1 MKPKQESLFQRKL
14 VPAKEGSGRLFDEE
28 LVTNEAPV
36 TCLGLIFENDE
47 ARRAH
52 FTGELR
58 KKLQDPEF
66 RKIEGFPI
74 GSDEDIL
81 NLSDPPYYTACPNPW
96 IADFVRFWEAEKA
109 AVRSAECEV
118 RSAEETHPVPR
129 TPHSSYHREPF
140 AADVSEGKNDPIYNA
155 HSYHTKVPHKAIMRY
170 ILHYTEPGD
179 IVFDGFCGTGMTG
192 VAAQMCGDHEVVMS
206 LGYQVK
212 PDGTILQEE
221 IDEDGKKGWRPFSM
235 LGVRRAILND
245 LSPAATF
252 IAYNYNTPVDV
263 AAFEKEAKRILK
275 EVETECGWMYET
287 KHSDGRKGRIDYT
300 VWSEVFSCS
309 ECAGEIV
316 FLKEALNLVS
326 KQVRHTF
333 PCPHCQAVLNKK
345 LLERREE
352 SKFDKAINRLVKRTR
367 REPSLIAYRVGK
379 EQFEKVPD
387 QFDLAVLK
395 KIDEKDR
402 TGFFP
407 KDRMMRAPDDVDAWG
422 DKWRAGT
429 ASFSHVHHLFI
440 PRAER
445 ALAALWSKINSVT
458 NPQPQAFVKFCFEQ
472 AVMGLSLLNRYQP
485 IMHGRPGG
493 SQVNRQMT
501 GVYYIASQ
509 HSECSP
515 WYNLNG
521 KIRRLTK
528 AFANK
533 HSATRCAIATG
544 DSSNL
549 KLKSDSIDYLFVDP
563 PFGDNLA
570 YGELNFVL
578 EAFHQVFTNMVA
590 EAIVSKHQKKGIATY
605 QKLMRA
611 CFTEFHRILKPGRWM
626 TVEFSN
632 TKASIWNSIQ
642 KAMAD
647 SGFIISNVSALDKK
661 QGSFNAVTNTTSV
674 KQDLVISAYKPNGGF
689 EERFQKEAQTEEGV
703 WDFVR
708 THLKYLPVTKLQ
720 GALMLF
726 VPERDP
732 RILFDQMISFYV
744 RKGYP
749 VPISSQEFQIG
760 LAQRF
765 IERDGMY
772 FLPDQVAEY
781 DRKKMTTGAPQQL
794 SMFVSDEASAIQWL
808 RQLIKEKPQ
817 TFADINPQFMQ
828 QLGGWSKNEAQL
840 DLRELLNQNF
850 LCYDGRGSIPAQIV
864 SWMMK
869 SSTLRELI
877 SAEMPNAKCE
887 KEDSGALRTTH
898 PALLREAENRW
909 YVPDPNKAGD
919 LEKLREKALLKEFE
933 EYKEVKKKLKVFRLE
948 AVRAGFKKAWQ
959 ERDYAVIVAV
969 ADNIPNNVLEE
980 DPKLLM
986 WYDQA
991 VTRMGGE

>member
-1 MKPKQESLFQRKL
+1 M
-14 VPAKEGSGRLFDEE
+14 
-28 LVTNEAPV
+28 NEADMLPGLDFEPVTSNQQPV
-36 TCLGLIFENDE
+36 TCLGIEFPSDE
-47 ARRAH
+47 ARRQH
-52 FTGELR
+52 FTELLR
-58 KKLQDPEF
+58 ERLRDPEF
-66 RKIEGFPI
+66 RKIEGFPT

-96 IADFVRFWEAEKA
+96 IADFIAEWEADKKRVTGSELLVTGSDA
-109 AVRSAECEV
+109 DQ
-118 RSAEETHPVPR
+118 PVTSNQQQVTVPQE
-129 TPHSSYHREPF
+129 PYHREPF
-140 AADVSEGKNDPIYNA
+140 ASDVSEGKNDPIYNA

-170 ILHYTEPGD
+170 ILHYTQPGD

-192 VAAQMCGDHEVVMS
+192 VAAQMCGDREVVMS

-221 IDEDGKKGWRPFSM
+221 TDENGKKVWRPFSK
-235 LGVRRAILND
+235 LGSRRAVLND

-263 AAFEKEAKRILK
+263 TAFEKEAKRILK
-275 EVETECGWMYET
+275 EVEKECGWMYET
-287 KHSDGRKGRIDYT
+287 KHSDGRVGRIDYT
-300 VWSEVFSCS
+300 VWSEVFSCP

-316 FLKEALNLVS
+316 FLKEALDLES
-326 KQVRHTF
+326 KQVRDTF
-333 PCPHCQAVLNKK
+333 PCPHCQSVLNKK

-352 SKFDKAINRLVKRTR
+352 SRFDKAINKLVKQTR
-367 REPSLIAYRVGK
+367 REPSLIVYRLGE

-387 QFDLAVLK
+387 QHDLEILK
-395 KIDEKDR
+395 KIFDKDR

-407 KDRMMRAPDDVDAWG
+407 IDRMMHAPDDVDAWG

-440 PRAER
+440 PRAEL
-445 ALAALWSKINSVT
+445 ALAAIWSKFDSVADR
-458 NPQPQAFVKFCFEQ
+458 QARAFVKFCFEQ

-521 KIRRLTK
+521 KIKRLAK
-528 AFANK
+528 AFANH
-533 HSATRCAIATG
+533 HSTARCAIATG
-544 DSSNL
+544 DSSKS
-549 KLKSDSIDYLFVDP
+549 KLKSDSLDYVFVDP

-578 EAFHQVFTNMVA
+578 EAFHQVFTNMAA
-590 EAIVSKHQKKGIATY
+590 EAIVSKHQNKEFGTY
-605 QKLMRA
+605 QELMRA
-611 CFTEFHRILKPGRWM
+611 CFSEFHRILKPGRWM

-642 KAMAD
+642 NAMAD
-647 SGFIISNVSALDKK
+647 SGFIIANVSALDKK

-689 EERFQKEAQTEEGV
+689 EDRFQKEAQTEEGV

-720 GALMLF
+720 GTLLQF

-732 RILFDQMISFYV
+732 RILFDQMVAYYV

-760 LAQRF
+760 LSQRF
-765 IERDGMY
+765 SERDGMY

-781 DRKKMTTGAPQQL
+781 DRKKMASGELKQMA
-794 SMFVSDEASAIQWL
+794 MFVSDEASAIQWL

-817 TFADINPQFMQ
+817 TFSDINPQFMQ

-850 LCYDGRGSIPAQIV
+850 LCYDGKGPVPAQIV
-864 SWMMK
+864 SWMRR
-869 SSTLRELI
+869 SSELRPLI
-877 SAEMPNAKCE
+877 
-887 KEDSGALRTTH
+887 
-898 PALLREAENRW
+898 EAEFKEQGIELAENLELAPRNSSLVPRAIARW

-969 ADNIPNNVLEE
+969 ADKIPNNVLEE

-991 VTRMGGE
+991 VTRMGG